1 MDLAAESRACE
12 RIGAF
17 LETIGVKTPTIHW
30 ELTGLR
36 VNVQERLYGR
46 PASSLGAVS
55 DDPRVAAFAKS
66 FANAVL
72 RMIILNGEFHGDPH
86 PGNVFL
92 IGERDVG
99 FSISDRSELSP
110 RVGAIKSSASCLQ
123 SPQRKRAMLPTS
135 CCHGRGDVT
144 PSFPPAAVKA

>member
-99 FSISDRSELSP
+99 FSISAARGSNLVKCLINYRLGICADRA
-110 RVGAIKSSASCLQ
+110 RHAYG
-123 SPQRKRAMLPTS
+123 
-135 CCHGRGDVT
+135 
-144 PSFPPAAVKA
+144 